1 MRRPQT
7 ANPTNKVQVNP
18 KASMI
23 TKELILKLFEG
34 FSIERWTDLVRPFE
48 LIEMDKSAEK
58 MVLAYII
65 GKFEE
70 GKGHRVDWEW
80 MIYASLFELLRKIAL
95 CDIKSPLQ
103 RRIRTE
109 YPDEYRR
116 LNEWVVCQY
125 KDIIRDEDLYERFC
139 AYMTNCS
146 AGNFKHDGLT
156 ERVFNAAH
164 KFSALREF
172 EMIALV
178 NERSRLK
185 NIEKDL
191 NADIQPFLDLE
202 GLQLLIA
209 KQRPYEFLI
218 VLEQLRF
225 QIRWNQTPRVPKT
238 TVLGHSFFVA
248 IVTLLLTRSYE
259 YSRRKDAR
267 SEEVCAQKTPS
278 EKPFS
283 LCKKRIFNDFFSA
296 LFHDLPEAV
305 TRDIISPVKQA
316 TDTLPAVVKRIEAE
330 TVENELRP
338 LMEDFYA
345 DELMYFTGDEFENR
359 ILLPAED
366 AEENLAEGA
375 AESDRKNGTIKG
387 GMREKIVSFE
397 DLNEKYNADEFSP
410 VDGKL
415 VRVADHIAAFVE
427 ADSSIRYGITSP
439 QLQSGRANLFKLY
452 PEEKIVNGFKPAS
465 FFALFE

>member
-18 KASMI
+18 IAPMI

-34 FSIERWTDLVRPFE
+34 FSIERWTDLVRPFD

-70 GKGHRVDWEW
+70 RKGHRIDWEW

-125 KDIIRDEDLYERFC
+125 KDIIRDEDLYERYC
-139 AYMTNCS
+139 T

-248 IVTLLLTRSYE
+248 IVTLLLARSYE
-259 YSRRKDAR
+259 CSRRKDVC
-267 SEEVCAQKTPS
+267 SEEVRAQKTSP

-359 ILLPAED
+359 VLLPAEH
-366 AEENLAEGA
+366 AESTAEGVT
-375 AESDRKNGTIKG
+375 ENGRKNGTSKG
-387 GMREKIVSFE
+387 RMREKIVSFE
-397 DLNEKYNADEFSP
+397 DLNEKYNADGFSP

-439 QLQSGRANLFKLY
+439 QLQNGRTNLFKLY

>member
-1 MRRPQT
+1 M
-7 ANPTNKVQVNP
+7 
-18 KASMI
+18 
-23 TKELILKLFEG
+23 
-34 FSIERWTDLVRPFE
+34 
-48 LIEMDKSAEK
+48 
-58 MVLAYII
+58 
-65 GKFEE
+65 
-70 GKGHRVDWEW
+70 
-80 MIYASLFELLRKIAL
+80 
-95 CDIKSPLQ
+95 
-103 RRIRTE
+103 
-109 YPDEYRR
+109 
-116 LNEWVVCQY
+116 
-125 KDIIRDEDLYERFC
+125 
-139 AYMTNCS
+139 
-146 AGNFKHDGLT
+146 
-156 ERVFNAAH
+156 
-164 KFSALREF
+164 
-172 EMIALV
+172 
-178 NERSRLK
+178 
-185 NIEKDL
+185 
-191 NADIQPFLDLE
+191 
-202 GLQLLIA
+202 
-209 KQRPYEFLI
+209 
-218 VLEQLRF
+218 
-225 QIRWNQTPRVPKT
+225 
-238 TVLGHSFFVA
+238 LGHSFFVA

-267 SEEVCAQKTPS
+267 SEEVRAQKTPS
-278 EKPFS
+278 EKPFL

-359 ILLPAED
+359 ILLPAEN
-366 AEENLAEGA
+366 AEKSLAEGA

-452 PEEKIVNGFKPAS
+452 PEEKIINGFKPAS

>member
-1 MRRPQT
+1 MRRLRT
-7 ANPTNKVQVNP
+7 VNPTNKDRADLNAP
-18 KASMI
+18 MI

-34 FSIERWTDLVRPFE
+34 FSIERWTDLVRPFD

-58 MVLAYII
+58 MALAYLI

-70 GKGHRVDWEW
+70 RRGRAIDWEW

-139 AYMTNCS
+139 AYMKD
-146 AGNFKHDGLT
+146 AGNSKHDGLT
-156 ERVFNAAH
+156 ERVFSAAH

-185 NIEKDL
+185 NIEKEL

-248 IVTLLLTRSYE
+248 IVTLLLARSYE
-259 YSRRKDAR
+259 CTRRNAAR
-267 SEEVCAQKTPS
+267 TEKPHAQ

-283 LCKKRIFNDFFSA
+283 LCKKRVFNDFFSA

-330 TVENELRP
+330 TVESELRP

-359 ILLPAED
+359 ILLPAE
-366 AEENLAEGA
+366 NGVEGVS
-375 AESDRKNGTIKG
+375 EGGCKNGSRG
-387 GMREKIVSFE
+387 AWCEKIVSFE

-439 QLQSGRANLFKLY
+439 QLQNGRANLFKLY
-452 PEEKIVNGFKPAS
+452 PKEKVINGFEPAS